1 MSSRGLGDHGLSEPG
16 DKSALDSEDSKSEG
30 SSEKEER
37 DDLINPFWI
46 EDRELGKYLKK
57 ANAAHDPKNCTHLN

>member
-16 DKSALDSEDSKSEG
+16 DKSALDSEDTKSEG

-46 EDRELGKYLKK
+46 EDRELGKYF
-57 ANAAHDPKNCTHLN
+57 NIKNC